1 MMTTVPNT
9 TARFS
14 IAEAMEMYRRLRQC
28 GQSSTLARLS
38 VEARCGDL
46 TPNQR
51 REVSRLLRDSEVA
64 SA

>member
-1 MMTTVPNT
+1 MTTYRNA

-14 IAEAMEMYRRLRQC
+14 VAEAIEMYRRLRQH

-38 VEARCGDL
+38 VEARCGEL
-46 TPNQR
+46 PLNMR

-64 SA
+64 SV